1 VRALVVPAVMRLL
14 GDYNW
19 WAPRPLRW
27 LHERAGLSDLGV
39 EKQPELKPAEA
50 VV

>member
-1 VRALVVPAVMRLL
+1 VPAVMRLL

-27 LHERAGLSDLGV
+27 LHEQIGLGDYGVSD
-39 EKQPELKPAEA
+39 EPEQLVA
-50 VV
+50 